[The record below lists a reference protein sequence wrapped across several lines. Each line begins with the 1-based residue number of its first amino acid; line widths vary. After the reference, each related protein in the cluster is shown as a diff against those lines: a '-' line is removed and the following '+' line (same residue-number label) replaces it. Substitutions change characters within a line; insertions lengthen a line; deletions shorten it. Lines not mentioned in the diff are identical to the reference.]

1 MLLIA
6 LNYKN
11 ISSLLTK
18 NNYYTINAGR
28 LGSAL
33 MNNNSDTCNGNKNS
47 SKLIIIIIALYLFL
61 FFSL

>member
-33 MNNNSDTCNGNKNS
+33 MNNNSDNGNKNS
-47 SKLIIIIIALYLFL
+47 SKLIIIIIVLYFFL